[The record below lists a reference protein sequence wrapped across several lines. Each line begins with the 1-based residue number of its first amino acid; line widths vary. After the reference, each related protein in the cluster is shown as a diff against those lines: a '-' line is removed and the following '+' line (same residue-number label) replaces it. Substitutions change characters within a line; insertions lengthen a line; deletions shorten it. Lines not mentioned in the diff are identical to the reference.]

1 MKKAVL
7 LPEQDCFL
15 RILQILLIGV
25 IALDG
30 VEHVALEV
38 GAHQL
43 LRRLEVV
50 VQNEP
55 EDFVMLLVD
64 LFAAGGLIVDARE
77 QLEPGAELGVRFVER
92 GALRIGV
99 EDLVELLGVLL
110 PFPDLPTGERPVAG
124 FDVLAQRLPQ
134 GVLHLEDGI
143 LTADGTTLGADDGF
157 GAAYML
163 AVLEDDTLPH
173 PPLECVFTVQEETGT
188 IRAEQLDKSLLKAK
202 RMINLDGDEEGATFV
217 ACSCSDRVLLDHS
230 YEG

>member
-1 MKKAVL
+1 M
-7 LPEQDCFL
+7 
-15 RILQILLIGV
+15 

-64 LFAAGGLIVDARE
+64 LFAAGELIVDARE
-77 QLEPGAELGVRFVER
+77 QLEPGVELGVRFVET

>member
-43 LRRLEVV
+43 LHRLEVV

-77 QLEPGAELGVRFVER
+77 QLEPGAELGVRFVET

-110 PFPDLPTGERPVAG
+110 PFRDLPAGERPVTG
-124 FDVLAQRLPQ
+124 FDVLAQHLPQ
-134 GVLHLEDGI
+134 GALRLEDGI
-143 LTADGTTLGADDGF
+143 LTADGTTIG
-157 GAAYML
+157 
-163 AVLEDDTLPH
+163 
-173 PPLECVFTVQEETGT
+173 
-188 IRAEQLDKSLLKAK
+188 AEQLDKSLLKAK

-217 ACSCSDRVLLDHS
+217 ACSCSDRVLLDRS

>member
-30 VEHVALEV
+30 IEHVALEV

-77 QLEPGAELGVRFVER
+77 QLEPGAELGVRFVET
-92 GALRIGV
+92 GTLRIGV

-110 PFPDLPTGERPVAG
+110 PFRDLPAGERPVAG

-134 GVLHLEDGI
+134 GVLRLEDGI

-188 IRAEQLDKSLLKAK
+188 IGAKQLD
-202 RMINLDGDEEGATFV
+202 R
-217 ACSCSDRVLLDHS
+217 S

>member
-1 MKKAVL
+1 M
-7 LPEQDCFL
+7 

-64 LFAAGGLIVDARE
+64 LFTAGGLIVDARE
-77 QLEPGAELGVRFVER
+77 QLEPGA
-92 GALRIGV
+92 LRIGV
-99 EDLVELLGVLL
+99 EDLVELLGVIL
-110 PFPDLPTGERPVAG
+110 PFRDLPAGERPVVG

-157 GAAYML
+157 GTAYML
-163 AVLEDDTLPH
+163 AVLEDDMLPH

-188 IRAEQLDKSLLKAK
+188 IRAERLDKSLLKAK

>member
-55 EDFVMLLVD
+55 EDFVMFLVD
-64 LFAAGGLIVDARE
+64 LFAAGELIVDARE
-77 QLEPGAELGVRFVER
+77 QLEPGAELGVRFIET

-110 PFPDLPTGERPVAG
+110 PFRDLPAGERPVAG

-134 GVLHLEDGI
+134 GVLQREDGI
-143 LTADGTTLGADDGF
+143 LTADGTTL

-188 IRAEQLDKSLLKAK
+188 IGAEQLDKSLLKAK

-217 ACSCSDRVLLDHS
+217 ACSCSDRVLLDRS
-230 YEG
+230 YEE

>member
-50 VQNEP
+50 VQNKP

-77 QLEPGAELGVRFVER
+77 QLEPGAELGVRFVET
-92 GALRIGV
+92 GTLRIGV
-99 EDLVELLGVLL
+99 EDLVELLGVIL
-110 PFPDLPTGERPVAG
+110 PFRDLPAGEHPVTG
-124 FDVLAQRLPQ
+124 FDVLAQHLPQ
-134 GVLHLEDGI
+134 GALRLEDGI

-157 GAAYML
+157 GAAYIL

-188 IRAEQLDKSLLKAK
+188 IGAKQLD
-202 RMINLDGDEEGATFV
+202 R
-217 ACSCSDRVLLDHS
+217 S
-230 YEG
+230 YEE

>member
-77 QLEPGAELGVRFVER
+77 QLEPGAELGVRFVET

-110 PFPDLPTGERPVAG
+110 PFRDLPAGECPVAG

-134 GVLHLEDGI
+134 GVLQREDGI
-143 LTADGTTLGADDGF
+143 LTADGTTLGV
-157 GAAYML
+157 AYML

-188 IRAEQLDKSLLKAK
+188 IGAEQLGKSLLKAK

-217 ACSCSDRVLLDHS
+217 ACSCSDRVLLDRS
-230 YEG
+230 YEE

>member
-7 LPEQDCFL
+7 LPEQDCFF

-77 QLEPGAELGVRFVER
+77 QLEPGAELGVRFVET
-92 GALRIGV
+92 GTLRIGV

-110 PFPDLPTGERPVAG
+110 PFRDLPAGERPVAG

-134 GVLHLEDGI
+134 GVLQREDGI

-188 IRAEQLDKSLLKAK
+188 IGAKQLDKSLLKAK

-217 ACSCSDRVLLDHS
+217 ACSCSDRVLLDRS
-230 YEG
+230 YEE